1 MSIPEAKPTLA
12 PVAGMTRPGRIKI
25 GELARKT
32 GKTPRALHL
41 YEEMGLLVPSARTEG
56 GFRLYGPDEVARVY
70 TKLQDIGFSLPQIQ
84 GLLHTVAASQ
94 TAPEA
99 MNSVR
104 ELFSGKLDD
113 TRAQVTRLLQLERD
127 LAESLAY
134 LEGCRLCEEPAKPDA
149 CNTCISERRS
159 DEPTPS
165 LVVGIHRKPGAEPP
179 ARPCELARAEQ
190 AARATGPELVT
201 RPPAPDLSLRTSELT
216 SRTSD
221 MSSRTSGSEL
231 AARSNEFAARPTAE
245 RAAPTDAE
253 GTFP

>member
-1 MSIPEAKPTLA
+1 MSISEAKPTLA
-12 PVAGMTRPGRIKI
+12 PAAGITKPGRIKI

-70 TKLQDIGFSLPQIQ
+70 WITKLQDIGFSLPQIQ
-84 GLLHTVAASQ
+84 SLLHTVAASQ

-104 ELFSGKLDD
+104 ELFRGKLDD

-127 LAESLAY
+127 LSESLAY
-134 LEGCRLCEEPAKPDA
+134 LEGCRLCQEPAKPDA
-149 CNTCISERRS
+149 CTNCISERRS

-165 LVVGIHRKPGAEPP
+165 LVVGIHRKPNGDPP
-179 ARPCELARAEQ
+179 AARPCAMDMSPRTSPPDLSAR
-190 AARATGPELVT
+190 TSNPELVA
-201 RPPAPDLSLRTSELT
+201 RPDY
-216 SRTSD
+216 
-221 MSSRTSGSEL
+221 
-231 AARSNEFAARPTAE
+231 AARSAE
-245 RAAPTDAE
+245 HTAPTDAE

>member
-1 MSIPEAKPTLA
+1 MSISEAKPTLA
-12 PVAGMTRPGRIKI
+12 PAAGMSKPGRIKI

-70 TKLQDIGFSLPQIQ
+70 WITKLQDIGFSLPQIQ
-84 GLLHTVAASQ
+84 SLLHTVAASQ

-104 ELFSGKLDD
+104 ELFRGKLDD

-127 LAESLAY
+127 LSESLAY

-165 LVVGIHRKPGAEPP
+165 LVVGIHRKPGVEPV
-179 ARPCELARAEQ
+179 ARPCAMDMSPRTSL
-190 AARATGPELVT
+190 
-201 RPPAPDLSLRTSELT
+201 PDL
-216 SRTSD
+216 
-221 MSSRTSGSEL
+221 SSRTSSPEL
-231 AARSNEFAARPTAE
+231 SARPSDYPVRPVEHAL
-245 RAAPTDAE
+245 PTDAE

>member
-1 MSIPEAKPTLA
+1 MSISEAKPTLA
-12 PVAGMTRPGRIKI
+12 PAAGITKPGRIKI

-70 TKLQDIGFSLPQIQ
+70 WITKLQDIGFSLPQIQ
-84 GLLHTVAASQ
+84 SLLHTVAASQ

-104 ELFSGKLDD
+104 ELFRGKLDD

-127 LAESLAY
+127 LSESLAY
-134 LEGCRLCEEPAKPDA
+134 LEGCRLCQEPAKPDA
-149 CNTCISERRS
+149 CTNCISERRS

-165 LVVGIHRKPGAEPP
+165 LVVGIHRKPNGEPP
-179 ARPCELARAEQ
+179 PPPRPCAMDMSPRTSPPDLSSR
-190 AARATGPELVT
+190 TSSPELVT
-201 RPPAPDLSLRTSELT
+201 RPDY
-216 SRTSD
+216 
-221 MSSRTSGSEL
+221 
-231 AARSNEFAARPTAE
+231 AARNAE
-245 RAAPTDAE
+245 HTAAPTDAE

>member
-1 MSIPEAKPTLA
+1 MSISEAKPTLA
-12 PVAGMTRPGRIKI
+12 ATAGVTRPGRIKI

-70 TKLQDIGFSLPQIQ
+70 WITKLQDIGFSLPQIQ
-84 GLLHTVAASQ
+84 SLLGTVAASQ

-104 ELFSGKLDD
+104 ELFRGKLDD

-127 LAESLAY
+127 LSESLAY
-134 LEGCRLCEEPAKPDA
+134 LEGCRLCQEPAKPDA
-149 CNTCISERRS
+149 CTNCISERRS

-165 LVVGIHRKPGAEPP
+165 LVVGIHRKPGVEPG
-179 ARPCELARAEQ
+179 ARACAIES
-190 AARATGPELVT
+190 AAGGRLADLSPRTS
-201 RPPAPDLSLRTSELT
+201 DLSLRTSAPDL
-216 SRTSD
+216 SP
-221 MSSRTSGSEL
+221 RTSGPEL
-231 AARSNEFAARPTAE
+231 AARPAEFAARPDG
-245 RAAPTDAE
+245 RAAAANEPE

>member
-1 MSIPEAKPTLA
+1 MSISEAKSTLA
-12 PVAGMTRPGRIKI
+12 PTAGVTRPGRIKI

-70 TKLQDIGFSLPQIQ
+70 WITKLQDIGFSLPQIQ
-84 GLLHTVAASQ
+84 SLLGTVAASQ

-104 ELFSGKLDD
+104 ELFRGKLDD

-127 LAESLAY
+127 LSESLAY
-134 LEGCRLCEEPAKPDA
+134 LEGCRLCQEPAKPDA
-149 CNTCISERRS
+149 CTNCISERRS

-165 LVVGIHRKPGAEPP
+165 LVVGIHRKPGAEPV
-179 ARPCELARAEQ
+179 ARPCAIETAASGGRLADLSSRTSDLSP
-190 AARATGPELVT
+190 RTS
-201 RPPAPDLSLRTSELT
+201 APDLSA
-216 SRTSD
+216 
-221 MSSRTSGSEL
+221 RTSGPEL
-231 AARSNEFAARPTAE
+231 AARPGEFAARPAE
-245 RAAPTDAE
+245 RSAAPTEPE